1 MEAKSTGRYNF
12 TMTPKKP
19 SIEISQILAAEYAYI
34 AQTAAEAHEDRTRVA
49 SFYLVAVGSLVA
61 AILGAQ
67 IFDRGTFT
75 PISATLL
82 GILFTLLTFLGTS
95 TIIQLARLRLA
106 WHDSMKAMN
115 KIKEF
120 AIKHTPELGEAFL
133 WKDSSLPKPNKKK
146 SISFYQV
153 FEVSIISGLMLGAA
167 IFFFLLSKH
176 PIVEHYHWTAAGAGG
191 IAMCMIELILYRRF
205 LE

>member
-1 MEAKSTGRYNF
+1 
-12 TMTPKKP
+12 MTPKKP
-19 SIEISQILAAEYAYI
+19 SIDISQLLAAEYAYI
-34 AQTAAEAHEDRTRVA
+34 AQTAAEAHEDRARVS

-61 AILGAQ
+61 AIFGAQ
-67 IFDRGTFT
+67 VFDRGAFT
-75 PISATLL
+75 PVSAALL

-95 TIIQLARLRLA
+95 TIIQLARLRQA
-106 WHDSMKAMN
+106 WYDSMKAMN

-120 AIKHTPELGEAFL
+120 AMKHNPELEEAFL
-133 WKDSSLPKPNKKK
+133 WKSSSLPKPNKKK

-153 FEVSIISGLMLGAA
+153 FEVSVISGLMLGAA

-176 PIVEHYHWTAAGAGG
+176 PIVETYHWIAAAAGS
-191 IAMCMIELILYRRF
+191 IALVMVELIVYKRF